1 MKKNIKDRVYSS
13 LAPFEMYTM
22 ATIVKMLTF
31 EGHENPE
38 QAFYQMV
45 DDRQIAYTGK
55 HSLMDNKLYQKI
67 L

>member
-1 MKKNIKDRVYSS
+1 MKNIKDRVYSS

-22 ATIVKMLTF
+22 ATIVKMLAF

-38 QAFYQMV
+38 QAFHQMV
-45 DDRQIAYTGK
+45 DDRQISYTGK
-55 HSLMDNKLYQKI
+55 KSLMDNKLYQKI